1 MTLRTRNNILSVQDY
16 NPFGEEIR
24 NYSRRDKLPGGVDDK
39 YKFTGKERDKESGLD
54 YWLTPGAR
62 YYDSEVGR
70 PVPSGLVKC

>member
-1 MTLRTRNNILSVQDY
+1 MNILY
-16 NPFGEEIR
+16 
-24 NYSRRDKLPGGVDDK
+24 K

-70 PVPSGLVKC
+70 LSLRGWLSVAPLASKYRVYPPGGGVGHHTTIV